1 MLNLINLPILIA
13 IFPPAVISLK
23 PIRLEWFGT
32 CFPRVNE
39 IYLYTIQHYTNDWT
53 IVGFTDYCTN
63 TI

>member
-32 CFPRVNE
+32 CFPRVSE
-39 IYLYTIQHYTNDWT
+39 IYVLNDNDNDNDTIHYTND
-53 IVGFTDYCTN
+53 
-63 TI
+63 